1 VKEILPQFYRGQ
13 VSLALQKSLNEPNQ
27 RALTEYLER
36 IDSLIQEIDR
46 VINDCVRLNS
56 DRQIEVTKINEIRAQ
71 SKNIKESFDNTTKL
85 IESLHQILANMNKL
99 LDEIKSKPMTGPK
112 LLSSD
117 NTYTWKLSFLALIN
131 NGHGMQSEPVHTSQS
146 GYRIAL
152 ACEIHMDEK
161 YQKRY
166 VSVSFMILPG
176 EFDAILSWPFQ
187 FPITLTLVDLTAVKK
202 HIHHSIPLNVRTEA
216 FDRPLGNAIT
226 PFKIGQ
232 FCSVDILEKNNNY
245 IQDGSMYIQMHIN
258 FAAPGVHPVSE
269 KEQSKVIYDPIQTNI
284 VSNIPTK

>member
-1 VKEILPQFYRGQ
+1 VKEILPKLNRGQ
-13 VSLALQKSLNEPNQ
+13 VNLALQKSLNEPNQ

-36 IDSLIQEIDR
+36 IDSLIQEINR
-46 VINDCVRLNS
+46 IINDCVHLNS
-56 DRQIEVTKINEIRAQ
+56 DRQIEEAKINEIRAQ
-71 SKNIKESFDNTTKL
+71 SKNIKESFDNSTKL
-85 IESLHQILANMNKL
+85 IESLHQILANMHKL
-99 LDEIKSKPMTGPK
+99 LDEIKSKPMAGPK
-112 LLSSD
+112 LISSD
-117 NTYTWKLSFLALIN
+117 NTYTWKLNYLPVIN
-131 NGHGMQSEPVHTSQS
+131 NGCAIQSEPVHTAQG
-146 GYRIAL
+146 GYKLAL

-187 FPITLTLVDLTAVKK
+187 FPIALTLVDLTAVKK
-202 HIHHSIPLNVRTEA
+202 HIHHSIPLNFRTGA
-216 FDRPLGNAIT
+216 FDRPLSNAIT
-226 PFKIGQ
+226 PYKLSQ
-232 FCSVDILEKNNNY
+232 FCPVDILENNNNY
-245 IQDGSMYIQMHIN
+245 IQDGFMYIQMHIN